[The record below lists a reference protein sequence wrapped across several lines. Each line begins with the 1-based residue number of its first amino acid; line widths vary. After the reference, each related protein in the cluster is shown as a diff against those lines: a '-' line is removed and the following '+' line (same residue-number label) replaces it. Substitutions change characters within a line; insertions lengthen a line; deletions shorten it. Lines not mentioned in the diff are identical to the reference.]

1 MGFLDPI
8 YLLSGLSIAALIL
21 IYLSARSRATIE
33 VSSLLLFDADQVPVS
48 RVRFLKL
55 DLLFWLEVAA
65 LAMLSLALAG
75 LYLKMTPIP
84 SSHRRHA
91 LVFDLAA
98 GMGAVEGRQT
108 RLDEAK
114 AQALS
119 MVRSAAPG
127 ERFAV
132 VGFASQAEIQRYF
145 TSDLSAVRA
154 AIEALKPY
162 DVAASPAA
170 VAAALMR
177 VRDADAIDLFAPRL
191 PVGADSFEKAE
202 GARLRYH
209 QIGTDQDNAAISALD
224 PGVPRISPGLCTIR
238 NMSSK
243 AVLADV
249 EVTLNGRHID
259 RAGLILPPHAQGT
272 FNFGPL
278 PGGGVLEALNKTPDA
293 LLADN
298 VRYAYAA
305 GSRSLRGVVIS
316 PDPEVRDD
324 LARVLRAVDPGSLV
338 VAGTADQLTPAAI
351 AKALGAASEPDIA
364 IIHDSPDKGIR
375 AASKLFIFPPGS
387 REIPLKSTLP
397 VSQMDDRT
405 DSGPLTRPL
414 LLGPTRDLS
423 LPEWMDPVAHG
434 TAPHRVGVLP
444 LAASGVSV
452 QGPQAV
458 IAFDVRGHRLLD
470 PDMLDTLVL
479 TIDLVKGLSG
489 PRDFH
494 IVPTGAYVTIPA
506 NAPAKVIQ
514 PDGSVAQIAPGYGGL
529 IRLRPLYAGR
539 YQIDVGDHKELVF
552 ANYFDA
558 AESELSIKPG
568 AEGETPFSRSIDL
581 EPGIP
586 VRQIRPISL
595 ALMALALAAL
605 LIESAVLV
613 KRAIRGGVPVV

>member
-1 MGFLDPI
+1 M
-8 YLLSGLSIAALIL
+8 
-21 IYLSARSRATIE
+21 
-33 VSSLLLFDADQVPVS
+33 
-48 RVRFLKL
+48 
-55 DLLFWLEVAA
+55 
-65 LAMLSLALAG
+65 
-75 LYLKMTPIP
+75 
-84 SSHRRHA
+84 RR
-91 LVFDLAA
+91 
-98 GMGAVEGRQT
+98 G
-108 RLDEAK
+108 
-114 AQALS
+114 
-119 MVRSAAPG
+119 
-127 ERFAV
+127 
-132 VGFASQAEIQRYF
+132 
-145 TSDLSAVRA
+145 
-154 AIEALKPY
+154 
-162 DVAASPAA
+162 
-170 VAAALMR
+170 
-177 VRDADAIDLFAPRL
+177 
-191 PVGADSFEKAE
+191 
-202 GARLRYH
+202 
-209 QIGTDQDNAAISALD
+209 
-224 PGVPRISPGLCTIR
+224 
-238 NMSSK
+238 
-243 AVLADV
+243 
-249 EVTLNGRHID
+249 
-259 RAGLILPPHAQGT
+259 
-272 FNFGPL
+272 
-278 PGGGVLEALNKTPDA
+278 
-293 LLADN
+293 
-298 VRYAYAA
+298 
-305 GSRSLRGVVIS
+305 
-316 PDPEVRDD
+316 
-324 LARVLRAVDPGSLV
+324 
-338 VAGTADQLTPAAI
+338 
-351 AKALGAASEPDIA
+351 EPDIA

-405 DSGPLTRPL
+405 DLGPLTRPL

-506 NAPAKVIQ
+506 NAPAKVIE

-558 AESELSIKPG
+558 AESELSVKPG

-581 EPGIP
+581 ESGIP
-586 VRQIRPISL
+586 VRRIRPISL

-613 KRAIRGGVPVV
+613 KRAVRGGVPVV

>member
-209 QIGTDQDNAAISALD
+209 QIG
-224 PGVPRISPGLCTIR
+224 
-238 NMSSK
+238 
-243 AVLADV
+243 
-249 EVTLNGRHID
+249 D
-259 RAGLILPPHAQGT
+259 RSGQC
-272 FNFGPL
+272 
-278 PGGGVLEALNKTPDA
+278 
-293 LLADN
+293 
-298 VRYAYAA
+298 
-305 GSRSLRGVVIS
+305 
-316 PDPEVRDD
+316 RD
-324 LARVLRAVDPGSLV
+324 
-338 VAGTADQLTPAAI
+338 
-351 AKALGAASEPDIA
+351 
-364 IIHDSPDKGIR
+364 
-375 AASKLFIFPPGS
+375 
-387 REIPLKSTLP
+387 
-397 VSQMDDRT
+397 
-405 DSGPLTRPL
+405 
-414 LLGPTRDLS
+414 
-423 LPEWMDPVAHG
+423 
-434 TAPHRVGVLP
+434 
-444 LAASGVSV
+444 
-452 QGPQAV
+452 
-458 IAFDVRGHRLLD
+458 
-470 PDMLDTLVL
+470 
-479 TIDLVKGLSG
+479 
-489 PRDFH
+489 
-494 IVPTGAYVTIPA
+494 
-506 NAPAKVIQ
+506 
-514 PDGSVAQIAPGYGGL
+514 
-529 IRLRPLYAGR
+529 
-539 YQIDVGDHKELVF
+539 
-552 ANYFDA
+552 
-558 AESELSIKPG
+558 
-568 AEGETPFSRSIDL
+568 
-581 EPGIP
+581 
-586 VRQIRPISL
+586 
-595 ALMALALAAL
+595 
-605 LIESAVLV
+605 
-613 KRAIRGGVPVV
+613 